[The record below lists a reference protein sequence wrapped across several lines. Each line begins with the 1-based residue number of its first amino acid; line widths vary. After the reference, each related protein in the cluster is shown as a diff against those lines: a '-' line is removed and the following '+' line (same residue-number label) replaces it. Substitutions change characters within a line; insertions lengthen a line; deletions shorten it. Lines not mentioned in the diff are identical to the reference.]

1 MTMSPLALLGL
12 RIRINPIDKTRSD
25 ILQGQAQFRGV
36 KQMLTRVSGNHNF
49 GKFKRKDKK
58 VKNRK
63 KRQNCHTFHL
73 RPKKVSWWRVVGGV
87 KSDFSVS
94 LCPFS

>member
-49 GKFKRKDKK
+49 GKFSFPISIEKRWTKDKQTNKKKRITKRKKYKK
-58 VKNRK
+58 K
-63 KRQNCHTFHL
+63 KR
-73 RPKKVSWWRVVGGV
+73 
-87 KSDFSVS
+87 
-94 LCPFS
+94 